1 MESASS
7 NETGQAVVRVAGAA
21 VGGFLS
27 TVIGPEAGAAAGQ
40 AVMET
45 TDRVISFLTQRARDR
60 VDEVADLT
68 RSEIERRINDGE
80 SLRDDGILAHDSEA
94 GAEILEG
101 ILRSAV
107 EAEGRRKCTAI
118 ANLATAIGFE
128 EEVSAA
134 DALRYLR
141 LLRSMSWRQLC
152 ALAYFA
158 DDSRAD
164 GRALIS
170 ARGEEGDAR
179 VRPALEAEL
188 TEMARTFELIGLQDD
203 RGGVNNPSDTW
214 NGGGIGAATLTKV
227 APTALGHTLCQLTR
241 LSSIVSP
248 SELDDLE
255 RELDKPA

>member
-1 MESASS
+1 MAPEPGH
-7 NETGQAVVRVAGAA
+7 EKGKAVVRVAGAT

-40 AVMET
+40 ALMET
-45 TDRVISFLTQRARDR
+45 TDWVISFLTQRARDR
-60 VDEVADLT
+60 VNDVANLT
-68 RSEIERRINDGE
+68 RSEVERRIGE
-80 SLRDDGILAHDSEA
+80 GQSLRDDGILEPDSEA

-101 ILRSAV
+101 ILRSSV
-107 EAEGRRKCTAI
+107 EAEGRHKCAAI
-118 ANLATAIGFE
+118 ANLAGAIGFE
-128 EEVSAA
+128 DDVSAG

-164 GRALIS
+164 ARAHIS

-179 VRPALEAEL
+179 LKPALEAEL
-188 TEMARTFELIGLQDD
+188 TEMARTYELIGLRDD
-203 RGGVNNPSDTW
+203 RGAVHNPSDTW
-214 NGGGIGAATLTKV
+214 DGGGIGAATLTKV
-227 APTALGHTLCQLTR
+227 APTELGHTLSRLTR
-241 LSSIVSP
+241 LASIVSS

-255 RELDKPA
+255 RELDRPA